1 MPADF
6 LHGSETI
13 EINRSPVPV
22 RAVKSAV
29 IGVVGTAPSGPV
41 NTLTML
47 LSEPDTGQFGA
58 PLAGFTL
65 PQALATLTGY
75 GAGTI
80 IAINV
85 LDPAKHKTSVPS
97 ETVTFVND
105 TARLAHAP
113 VMSVTV
119 KAPTGST
126 TYTAGTDY
134 HLAPDTGT
142 LTRVAGGGIDA
153 GAQVVV
159 TYDYADPTKVTAAD
173 IIGSVDAAGR
183 RSGLKLLAD
192 CLSENGFNA
201 KILIAPV
208 YGTQASVMAELDIQA
223 VKAQAVAYVDAPVG
237 TTPQQ
242 AITGRGPA
250 GTINFNT
257 ASGRLR
263 LCYPHVKVYDAQT
276 NADRLEPLSSH
287 AAGLRAWTDLEY
299 GYWWSSSNQQLK
311 GVTGIERPIT
321 AQPDDPQSEA
331 NLLNASGITTVF
343 NSFGTGF
350 RLWGNRVASY
360 PSSTGLLTFE
370 NCRRVKDMTDEAIR
384 SSSLPFID
392 QPITQALI
400 DTILESVN
408 QYGRKLTGDGAL
420 LGFKCWYDKKRNEE
434 ADLADGHMLISYKLT
449 PPPPLERLT
458 LESEITS
465 EYLVNLNGNGGNT

>member
-1 MPADF
+1 MPADY

-85 LDPAKHKTSVPS
+85 LDPAKHNTSVPS

-119 KAPTGST
+119 KAPTSST

-142 LTRVAGGGIDA
+142 LTRVTGGGIDA

-173 IIGSVDAAGR
+173 IIGTVDAAGR

-223 VKAQAVAYVDAPVG
+223 AKAQAVAYVDAPVG

-384 SSSLPFID
+384 SSSLSFID

>member
-1 MPADF
+1 MPADY

-85 LDPAKHKTSVPS
+85 LDPAKHNTSVPS

-119 KAPTGST
+119 KAPTGDT

-153 GAQVVV
+153 GAQVTV

-173 IIGSVDAAGR
+173 IIGTVDAAGR

-223 VKAQAVAYVDAPVG
+223 AKAQAVAYVDAPVG

-331 NLLNASGITTVF
+331 NLLNANGITTVF

>member
-1 MPADF
+1 
-6 LHGSETI
+6 T
-13 EINRSPVPV
+13 
-22 RAVKSAV
+22 
-29 IGVVGTAPSGPV
+29 
-41 NTLTML
+41 
-47 LSEPDTGQFGA
+47 
-58 PLAGFTL
+58 
-65 PQALATLTGY
+65 
-75 GAGTI
+75 
-80 IAINV
+80 
-85 LDPAKHKTSVPS
+85 
-97 ETVTFVND
+97 
-105 TARLAHAP
+105 
-113 VMSVTV
+113 
-119 KAPTGST
+119 
-126 TYTAGTDY
+126 
-134 HLAPDTGT
+134 
-142 LTRVAGGGIDA
+142 
-153 GAQVVV
+153 V

-173 IIGSVDAAGR
+173 IIGAVDEAGR

-192 CLSENGFNA
+192 SYSLNGFDA

-208 YGTQASVMAELDIQA
+208 YGTQASVMAELDVQA
-223 VKAQAVAYVDAPVG
+223 GKLQAVAYVDAPVG

-276 NADRLEPLSSH
+276 NADRPEPLSSH

-299 GYWWSSSNQQLK
+299 GYWWSSSNQLLK
-311 GVTGIERPIT
+311 GVTGTERPIT
-321 AQPDDPQSEA
+321 ARIDDPQSEA

-343 NSFGTGF
+343 NSYGTGF
-350 RLWGNRVASY
+350 RLWGNRMASY

-384 SSSLPFID
+384 SSSLSFID
-392 QPITQALI
+392 QPITQVLI

-408 QYGRKLTGDGAL
+408 QYGRKLIGDGAL
-420 LGFKCWYDKKRNEE
+420 LGFKCWYDKKRNQE

>member
-1 MPADF
+1 MPADY

-29 IGVVGTAPSGPV
+29 IGVVGTAPAGPV

-58 PLAGFTL
+58 TLAGFTL

-85 LDPAKHKTSVPS
+85 LDPAKHNTSVPS

-105 TARLAHAP
+105 MARLEHAP
-113 VMSVTV
+113 VMNVTV
-119 KAPTGST
+119 KAPTGNT

-134 HLAPDTGT
+134 HLASDTGT

-153 GAQVVV
+153 GAQVMV

-173 IIGSVDAAGR
+173 IIGTVDAAGR

-223 VKAQAVAYVDAPVG
+223 AKAQAVAYVDAPVG

-331 NLLNASGITTVF
+331 NLLNANGITTVF

-384 SSSLPFID
+384 SSSLSFID

>member
-1 MPADF
+1 MPADY
-6 LHGSETI
+6 LHGTETV
-13 EINRSPVPV
+13 EINRSPVSV

-41 NTLTML
+41 NALTLL

-75 GAGTI
+75 GAGTVL
-80 IAINV
+80 AINV
-85 LDPAKHKTSVPS
+85 LDPQKHSTSVPS
-97 ETVTFVND
+97 ETVTLVND
-105 TARLAHAP
+105 TARLANAP
-113 VMSVTV
+113 VMNVVV
-119 KAPTGST
+119 KAPTGNT

-134 HLAPDTGT
+134 QLSPDTGT
-142 LTRVAGGGIDA
+142 LTRVAGGGIDT
-153 GAQVVV
+153 GAQVAV

-173 IIGSVDAAGR
+173 IIGSVDAAGQ

-192 CLSENGFNA
+192 SYSLNGFDA

-208 YGTQASVMAELDIQA
+208 YCTQASVMAELDVQA
-223 VKAQAVAYVDAPVG
+223 GKLQAVAYVDAPVG

-263 LCYPHVKVYDAQT
+263 LCYPYALVYDAQT
-276 NADRLEPLSSH
+276 NADRPEPLSSH

-299 GYWWSSSNQQLK
+299 GYWWSSSNQLLK

-321 AQPDDPQSEA
+321 ARIDDPQSEA

-343 NSFGTGF
+343 NSYGTGY
-350 RLWGNRVASY
+350 RLWGNRMASY

-384 SSSLPFID
+384 ASSLPFID

-408 QYGRKLTGDGAL
+408 QYGRKLIGDGAL
-420 LGFKCWYDKKRNEE
+420 LGFTCWYDKKRNEE
-434 ADLADGHMLISYKLT
+434 ADLADGHMLVSYRLT

-465 EYLVNLNGNGGNT
+465 DYLVNLNGNGGNT

>member
-1 MPADF
+1 MPADY

-29 IGVVGTAPSGPV
+29 IGVVGTAPAGPV
-41 NTLTML
+41 NTLTLL

-85 LDPAKHKTSVPS
+85 LDPAKHKTSAPP
-97 ETVTFVND
+97 ETVTFQDGV
-105 TARLAHAP
+105 AVLAHAP
-113 VMSVTV
+113 VMNVTV
-119 KAPTGST
+119 KAPTGDT
-126 TYTAGTDY
+126 TYAAGTDY
-134 HLAPDTGT
+134 ILSPDTGT

-153 GAQVVV
+153 GAQVTV
-159 TYDYADPTKVTAAD
+159 TCDYADPTKVTAAD
-173 IIGSVDAAGR
+173 IIGAVDVAGR

-208 YGTQASVMAELDIQA
+208 YGTQASVMAELDVQA
-223 VKAQAVAYVDAPVG
+223 GKLQAVAYVDAPVG

-263 LCYPHVKVYDAQT
+263 LCYPHVRVYDAQT

-384 SSSLPFID
+384 SSSLSFID

-434 ADLADGHMLISYKLT
+434 AALADGHMLVSYKLT

>member
-1 MPADF
+1 MPADY

-29 IGVVGTAPSGPV
+29 IGVVGTAPAGPV
-41 NTLTML
+41 NTLTLL

-85 LDPAKHKTSVPS
+85 LDPAKHNTSVPS
-97 ETVTFVND
+97 ETVTLVND

-113 VMSVTV
+113 VMNVVV
-119 KAPTGST
+119 KAPTGNT

-134 HLAPDTGT
+134 QLAPDTGT
-142 LTRVAGGGIDA
+142 LTRIAGGGIDA
-153 GAQVVV
+153 GAQVAV

-173 IIGSVDAAGR
+173 IIGAVDEAGR

-192 CLSENGFNA
+192 CRSENGFNA

-208 YGTQASVMAELDIQA
+208 YGTQASVMAELDVQA
-223 VKAQAVAYVDAPVG
+223 GKLQAVAYVDAPVG

-276 NADRLEPLSSH
+276 SADRLEPLSSH

-299 GYWWSSSNQQLK
+299 GYWWSSSNQQLQ
-311 GVTGIERPIT
+311 GVTGIERPVT
-321 AQPDDPQSEA
+321 AQLDDPQSEA
-331 NLLNASGITTVF
+331 NLLNANGITTVF

-408 QYGRKLTGDGAL
+408 QYGRKLIGDGAL

-434 ADLADGHMLISYKLT
+434 ADLADGHMLVSYKLT

-465 EYLVNLNGNGGNT
+465 DYLVNLNGNGGNT

>member
-1 MPADF
+1 MSADY

-29 IGVVGTAPSGPV
+29 IGVVGTAPAGPV
-41 NTLTML
+41 NMLTLL

-58 PLAGFTL
+58 PLDGFTL

-85 LDPAKHKTSVPS
+85 LDPAKHKTSIPS
-97 ETVTFVND
+97 ENVTFVND

-134 HLAPDTGT
+134 QLSAETGT
-142 LTRVAGGGIDA
+142 LTRVVGSGIDA
-153 GAQVVV
+153 GAQVTV

-173 IIGSVDAAGR
+173 IIGTVDEAGR

-192 CLSENGFNA
+192 SYSLNGFDA

-208 YGTQASVMAELDIQA
+208 YGPQASVMAELDVQA
-223 VKAQAVAYVDAPVG
+223 GKLQAVAYVDAPVG

-276 NADRLEPLSSH
+276 NADRPEPLSSH

-299 GYWWSSSNQQLK
+299 GYWWSSSNQLLK
-311 GVTGIERPIT
+311 GVTGTERPIT
-321 AQPDDPQSEA
+321 ARIDDPQSEA

-343 NSFGTGF
+343 NSYGTGF
-350 RLWGNRVASY
+350 RLWGNRMASY

-384 SSSLPFID
+384 SSSLSFID
-392 QPITQALI
+392 QPITQVLI

-408 QYGRKLTGDGAL
+408 QYGRKLIGDGAL
-420 LGFKCWYDKKRNEE
+420 LGFKCWYDKKRNQE

>member
-1 MPADF
+1 MSADY

-22 RAVKSAV
+22 KAVRSAV

-41 NTLTML
+41 NKLTLL
-47 LSEPDTGQFGA
+47 LSEPDIAQFGQA
-58 PLAGFTL
+58 RSGFTL
-65 PQALATLTGY
+65 PQALSTISGY
-75 GAGTI
+75 GAGTVL
-80 IAINV
+80 AINV
-85 LDPAKHKTSVPS
+85 LDPSVHKTSIPS
-97 ETVTFVND
+97 ETVTFVNG
-105 TARLAHAP
+105 TARLEHAP
-113 VMSVTV
+113 VMNVTV
-119 KAPTGST
+119 KAPTGNT

-134 HLAPDTGT
+134 QLSPDQAT

-153 GAQVVV
+153 DARVVV
-159 TYDYADPTKVTAAD
+159 SYDYADPTKVTAAD
-173 IIGSVDAAGR
+173 VIGAVDAAGKR
-183 RSGLKLLAD
+183 TGLKLLAD
-192 CLSENGFNA
+192 SYSLNGFDA

-208 YGTQASVMAELDIQA
+208 YCTLRSVTAELEVQA
-223 VKAQAVAYVDAPVG
+223 EKLQAVAYVDAPVG

-242 AITGRGPA
+242 AITGRGSA
-250 GTINFNT
+250 GIINFNT

-287 AAGLRAWTDLEY
+287 TAGLRAWTDLEY
-299 GYWWSSSNQQLK
+299 GYWWSSSNQLLK

-321 AQPDDPQSEA
+321 ARIDDPQSES
-331 NLLNASGITTVF
+331 NLLNAQGITTVF
-343 NSFGTGF
+343 NSYGTGY

-384 SSSLPFID
+384 FSSLSFID

-408 QYGRKLTGDGAL
+408 QYGRKLIGDGAL

-465 EYLVNLNGNGGNT
+465 EYLVNLNGNGGSN

>member
-1 MPADF
+1 MPADY

-119 KAPTGST
+119 KAPTSST

-142 LTRVAGGGIDA
+142 LTRVTGGGIDA

-223 VKAQAVAYVDAPVG
+223 AKAQAVAYVDAPVG

-384 SSSLPFID
+384 SSSLSFID

>member
-1 MPADF
+1 MSADY
-6 LHGSETI
+6 LHGSETV

-29 IGVVGTAPSGPV
+29 IGVVGTAPAGPV

-47 LSEPDTGQFGA
+47 LSEPETGQFGA
-58 PLAGFTL
+58 QLEGFTL

-85 LDPAKHKTSVPS
+85 LDPATHKTSVPS
-97 ETVTFVND
+97 ETVTFEND
-105 TARLAHAP
+105 VARLAHVP
-113 VMSVTV
+113 VMNVTV
-119 KAPTGST
+119 KAPTGNT

-134 HLAPDTGT
+134 QLAADTGT
-142 LTRVAGGGIDA
+142 LTRLPGSGIDA
-153 GAQVVV
+153 GAQVTVA
-159 TYDYADPTKVTAAD
+159 YEYADPTKVTAGD
-173 IIGSVDAAGR
+173 IIGAVDAAGR

-192 CLSENGFNA
+192 CFSLNGFDA

-208 YGTQASVMAELDIQA
+208 YSTLTSVVAELDIQA
-223 VKAQAVAYVDAPVG
+223 DKAQAVAYADAPVG
-237 TTPQQ
+237 ITPQQ
-242 AITGRGPA
+242 AITGRGPS

-257 ASGRLR
+257 ASGRMR
-263 LCYPHVKVYDAQT
+263 LCYPHVKVYDAQSNT
-276 NADRLEPLSSH
+276 DRLEPLSSH

-299 GYWWSSSNQQLK
+299 GYWWSSSNQLLK

-321 AQPDDPQSEA
+321 ARIDDPQSEA
-331 NLLNASGITTVF
+331 NLLNANGITTVF
-343 NSFGTGF
+343 NSYGTGF

-360 PSSTGLLTFE
+360 PSATGLLTFE
-370 NCRRVKDMTDEAIR
+370 SCRRVKDMTDEAIR
-384 SSSLPFID
+384 TSSLPFVD

-408 QYGRKLTGDGAL
+408 QYGRKLIGDGAL
-420 LGFKCWYDKKRNEE
+420 LGFRCWYDKARNEE
-434 ADLADGHMLISYKLT
+434 ASLADGHMLISYKLT

-465 EYLVNLNGNGGNT
+465 EYLVNLNGNGGNA

>member
-1 MPADF
+1 MSADY

-29 IGVVGTAPSGPV
+29 IGVVGTAPAGPV
-41 NTLTML
+41 NMLTLL

-58 PLAGFTL
+58 PLDGFTL

-85 LDPAKHKTSVPS
+85 LDPAKHKTSIPS
-97 ETVTFVND
+97 ENVTFVND

-134 HLAPDTGT
+134 QLSAETGT
-142 LTRVAGGGIDA
+142 LTRVVGSGIDA
-153 GAQVVV
+153 GAQVTV

-173 IIGSVDAAGR
+173 IIGTVDEAGR

-192 CLSENGFNA
+192 SYSLNGFDA

-208 YGTQASVMAELDIQA
+208 YGTQASVMAELDVQA
-223 VKAQAVAYVDAPVG
+223 GKLQAVAYVDAPVG

-276 NADRLEPLSSH
+276 NADRPEPLSSH

-299 GYWWSSSNQQLK
+299 GYWWSSSNQLLK
-311 GVTGIERPIT
+311 GVTGTERPIT
-321 AQPDDPQSEA
+321 ARIDDPQSEA

-343 NSFGTGF
+343 NSYGTGF
-350 RLWGNRVASY
+350 RLWGNRMASY

-384 SSSLPFID
+384 SSSLSFID
-392 QPITQALI
+392 QPITQVLI

-408 QYGRKLTGDGAL
+408 QYGRKLIGDGAL
-420 LGFKCWYDKKRNEE
+420 LGFKCWYDKKRNQE

>member
-1 MPADF
+1 MPADY

-119 KAPTGST
+119 KAPTSST

-142 LTRVAGGGIDA
+142 LTRVTGGGIDA

-223 VKAQAVAYVDAPVG
+223 AKAQAVAYVDAPVG

-331 NLLNASGITTVF
+331 NLLNANGITTVF

-384 SSSLPFID
+384 SSSLSFID